1 MRVRERCAKLT
12 AMELLE
18 PLIGRKV
25 TVFSAQGDVEKQDV
39 GVLEAAKGD
48 WLRLK
53 KAEETFFI
61 NCARVRVVK
70 PFEPM

>member
-1 MRVRERCAKLT
+1 
-12 AMELLE
+12 MELLE

-39 GVLEAAKGD
+39 GLLEAAKGN

-61 NCARVRVVK
+61 NTDRVRVVK
-70 PFEPM
+70 PFEPL